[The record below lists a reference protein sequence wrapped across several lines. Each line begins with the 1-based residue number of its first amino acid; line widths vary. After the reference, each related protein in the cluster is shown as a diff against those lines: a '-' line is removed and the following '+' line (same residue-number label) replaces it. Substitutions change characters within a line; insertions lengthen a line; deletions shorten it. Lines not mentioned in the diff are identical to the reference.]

1 MYSLFSNDFSASV
14 SGSAC
19 NVQSIGFYAT
29 LLDLVISPIGRW
41 YVYTLRQKVGARKDS
56 PRWFPR
62 YLEYMI
68 VSNSSALFYE
78 SVLYVPQGIDSKGD
92 SKGDG
97 IVHNTNGVV

>member
-1 MYSLFSNDFSASV
+1 MVCLYLT
-14 SGSAC
+14 
-19 NVQSIGFYAT
+19 GFG
-29 LLDLVISPIGRW
+29 GRPDEG
-41 YVYTLRQKVGARKDS
+41 RQKVGARKDS

-92 SKGDG
+92 G

>member
-19 NVQSIGFYAT
+19 YVQRIGFYVA
-29 LLDLVISPIGRW
+29 LLDLAISLIGRW
-41 YVYTLRQKVGARKDS
+41 LCLYLTGFGGRPDEGRAKSWRKHWANPKDS

-68 VSNSSALFYE
+68 FSNSSSALSYE
-78 SVLYVPQGIDSKGD
+78 SILYIFQEV
-92 SKGDG
+92 
-97 IVHNTNGVV
+97 